1 MCKEIWGVATTLSMS
16 PSEPGADVESNAT
29 ELYQRVVAEYGAA
42 LERLAY
48 AYEEDSDR
56 RRDLLQDIHFQ
67 IWRSF
72 EQFDGRCSM
81 RTWAYRVAH
90 NVATSH
96 VVRHRRNRSRE
107 FVSLE
112 DIDIK
117 SDLEDLEVSADRQKA
132 LTRLLALIQKLA
144 PVDRQLILGYLEG
157 IDAESLSEITGL
169 SSANVWTKLHRIRSL
184 LTRAFHAGGPDG
196 R

>member
-1 MCKEIWGVATTLSMS
+1 MS

-29 ELYQRVVAEYGAA
+29 ELYRRVAAEYGAA
-42 LERLAY
+42 LERLAF

-72 EQFDGRCSM
+72 EQFDGRCSL

-96 VVRHRRNRSRE
+96 VVRQRRSRSRE

-112 DIDIK
+112 EIEIK

-132 LTRLLALIQKLA
+132 LTRLLALIQRLA

-157 IDAESLSEITGL
+157 IDADSMGEITGL
-169 SSANVWTKLHRIRSL
+169 SSANVWTKLHRIKSV

>member
-169 SSANVWTKLHRIRSL
+169 SSANVWTKLHRIKSV

>member
-1 MCKEIWGVATTLSMS
+1 MCKEIRGVATTLSMS

-29 ELYQRVVAEYGAA
+29 ELYRRVAAEYGAA
-42 LERLAY
+42 LERLAF

-72 EQFDGRCSM
+72 EQFDGRCSL

-96 VVRHRRNRSRE
+96 VVRQRRSRSRE

-112 DIDIK
+112 EIEIK

-132 LTRLLALIQKLA
+132 LTRLLALIQRLA

-157 IDAESLSEITGL
+157 IDADSMGEITGL
-169 SSANVWTKLHRIRSL
+169 SSANVWTKLHRIKSV